1 MLRLLGAL
9 SVFCALSWCGFQ
21 RALWYRQRVECIAAW
36 QNALRE
42 GERQL
47 CDLGIQ
53 TPEWLGWMRE
63 QKLLSAFAEQCQIG
77 LERSDSLSAA
87 WRAALIQ
94 AEFPLEKDE
103 LSVLMSVGGVVGRY
117 DNAGQRAA
125 LRSAQD
131 RLELYAR
138 RAGEEKQRMGK
149 MWPVLGLSAGALA
162 VVLLY

>member
-9 SVFCALSWCGFQ
+9 GVFCVLSWCGLQ
-21 RALWYRQRVECIAAW
+21 KALWYCRRVDCLAAW
-36 QNALRE
+36 QSTLRE

-53 TPEWLGWMRE
+53 TPEWLDWM
-63 QKLLSAFAEQCQIG
+63 QKQKTLGAFAEQCRAG
-77 LERSDSLSAA
+77 LERSGSFSAA
-87 WRAALIQ
+87 WRAALAQ

-103 LSVLMSVGGVVGRY
+103 LWVLESLSDVIGRC
-117 DNAGQRAA
+117 DIAGQRAA

-131 RLELYAR
+131 RLELYAC
-138 RAGEEKQRMGK
+138 RAGEEKRRLGK
-149 MWPVLGLSAGALA
+149 MWSVLGLSAGALA

>member
-9 SVFCALSWCGFQ
+9 GVFCALSWCGFQ
-21 RALWYRQRVECIAAW
+21 KALWYRQRVECIAAW

-63 QKLLSAFAEQCQIG
+63 QKLLSAFAERCQIG

-94 AEFPLEKDE
+94 AKFPLEKDE
-103 LSVLMSVGGVVGRY
+103 LSVLVSVGEVVGRY

-131 RLELYAR
+131 RLEL
-138 RAGEEKQRMGK
+138 
-149 MWPVLGLSAGALA
+149 
-162 VVLLY
+162 

>member
-21 RALWYRQRVECIAAW
+21 RALWYRQRVECIAVW

-94 AEFPLEKDE
+94 AKFPWKRT
-103 LSVLMSVGGVVGRY
+103 S
-117 DNAGQRAA
+117 
-125 LRSAQD
+125 
-131 RLELYAR
+131 
-138 RAGEEKQRMGK
+138 
-149 MWPVLGLSAGALA
+149 
-162 VVLLY
+162 

>member
-9 SVFCALSWCGFQ
+9 GVFCAMSWCGFQ
-21 RALWYRQRVECIAAW
+21 RALWYRQRVDCIAAW

-77 LERSDSLSAA
+77 LERSDSLSAV

-103 LSVLMSVGGVVGRY
+103 LSVLMSVGEVVGRY

-138 RAGEEKQRMGK
+138 QAGEEKQRMGK
-149 MWPVLGLSAGALA
+149 MWPMLGLSAGALA